1 MDFSSIISGL
11 SSSGA
16 NSGLKSWV
24 DTGVNTS
31 LSLIGRNDAK
41 KAADED
47 RKFNAWQAQLN
58 RDFQKQERLDTQEYN
73 VAFWNLNNQY
83 NERMLAEQRE
93 YDSPQAQ
100 ILRALQAGIN
110 PNTVIGGLDGNSANY
125 SAASPISSS
134 PMSGNAA
141 SYTSGLPSAL
151 TQLWQNIAMQD
162 AQIKLTNAQANKTQ
176 GEADFDKAT
185 FEDRKEYVKAQL
197 KDIYKGI
204 DVKDTNIKVQDKTL
218 DYFCQKSDIELD
230 TMKKQLVEISNN
242 ITLQEK
248 AIERAGLENQQIQ
261 QTIDYDKIKLDF
273 SKSTGIPIEADIYDT
288 AFWLLKSGKINEV
301 IDSAYESSKVIRKKA
316 KEISKEEV
324 YSLFDNEL
332 FNDLFDMVF
341 EHKYNL
347 VEVFKRQRERNRKK

>member
-1 MDFSSIISGL
+1 MDLSMLASAAGSKPSVLDYFNSAANVGL
-11 SSSGA
+11 S
-16 NSGLKSWV
+16 L
-24 DTGVNTS
+24 
-31 LSLIGRNDAK
+31 LGRNDAK

-58 RDFQKQERLDTQEYN
+58 RDFQKQERLETQEYN

-100 ILRALQAGIN
+100 IQRAMEAGIN
-110 PNTVIGGLDGNSANY
+110 PNTIIGGLDGNSANY

-141 SYTSGLPSAL
+141 SYSSGLPSAL
-151 TQLWQNIAMQD
+151 TNLWSNMMLQD

-218 DYFCQKSDIELD
+218 EYFCHKSDIELE

-261 QTIDYDKIKLDF
+261 QSIDYDKIKLDF
-273 SKSTGIPIEADIYDT
+273 SKATGIPIEADIYDT

-301 IDSAYESSKVIRKKA
+301 IDSSYASVKVLRKKSKEIA
-316 KEISKEEV
+316 KEEA